1 MAAILPI
8 ILIADA
14 NPVEGY
20 NYYRV
25 KSMDIDGKTAY
36 TNVVKVL
43 TGSIKQSITIYPNPI
58 TDGMIH
64 LQLTNQPEGK
74 YGIRLL
80 NKIGQVILSKQI
92 THAEGSSTE
101 FIKWDF
107 NLAHGMYQL
116 EVSIPGGEVKEIS
129 VMY

>member
-1 MAAILPI
+1 
-8 ILIADA
+8 
-14 NPVEGY
+14 
-20 NYYRV
+20 
-25 KSMDIDGKTAY
+25 
-36 TNVVKVL
+36 
-43 TGSIKQSITIYPNPI
+43 
-58 TDGMIH
+58 MIH

-116 EVSIPGGEVKEIS
+116 EVSVPGGEVKEIN